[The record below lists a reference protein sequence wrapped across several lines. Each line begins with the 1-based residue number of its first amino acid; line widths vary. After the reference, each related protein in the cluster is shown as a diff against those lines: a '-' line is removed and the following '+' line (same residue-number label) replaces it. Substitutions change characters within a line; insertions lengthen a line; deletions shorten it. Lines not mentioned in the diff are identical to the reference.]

1 MGVIFFPDKGYAAV
15 SLTVAVLA
23 LIPLFLD
30 FERKAGSGRELAIIA
45 AMTALSVAGR
55 VIFSPVPGF
64 KPVTAVVIISG
75 MYLGKEAGFAVG
87 ALTAVISNFF
97 FGQGPWTPFQMLIWG
112 LIGLAA
118 GISAG
123 ILRKSRLMMLIY
135 GVLSGAAFSLVMDLW
150 TVLWWEGG
158 FSLSRYIAT
167 AATSLPFTAV
177 YAASNI
183 AFLLLLAKP
192 AGTKLTRVCRK
203 YGLFDYGI

>member
-1 MGVIFFPDKGYAAV
+1 M
-15 SLTVAVLA
+15 AVLA

-75 MYLGKEAGFAVG
+75 MYLGREAGFAVG

-112 LIGLAA
+112 LIGLVSGIEA
-118 GISAG
+118 GP
-123 ILRKSRLMMLIY
+123 LRKSRLMLLIY
-135 GVLSGAAFSLVMDLW
+135 GGLSGVAFSFVMDLW
-150 TVLWWEGG
+150 SVLWWEGG
-158 FSLSRYIAT
+158 FSLSRYIAV
-167 AATSLPFTAV
+167 AATSLPFTAI

-183 AFLLLLAKP
+183 VFLLLLAKP
-192 AGTKLTRVCRK
+192 AGIKLTRVCRK